1 MGHAHDGSPWG
12 NSNNDARQLLLGSP
26 HLNEVC
32 EQGTGRGERGE
43 KIMPSLWPF
52 VRRLGSGLSGGSGEG
67 KTIGR
72 IGDLY
77 EGFQVLDAFM
87 LTGKAIVARN
97 SSVP

>member
-1 MGHAHDGSPWG
+1 MLASFYLARRTPTKSASKGLGAASVAKRLCRVFWRLVRGPGS
-12 NSNNDARQLLLGSP
+12 
-26 HLNEVC
+26 
-32 EQGTGRGERGE
+32 
-43 KIMPSLWPF
+43 
-52 VRRLGSGLSGGSGEG
+52 RLSSGSGEG